1 MSEDLD
7 LYQDPSARAVGYT
20 ERILQDAI
28 IRQVSDI
35 HMQWTA
41 KGVVVRFR
49 ESGLLVDYEQLS
61 SDVGR
66 KVISH
71 LKVLANMNIADR
83 RRPQDGRII
92 YHLNERSVDLRLATA
107 ATLYGENLT
116 MRVFDKSASYRR
128 IEQLGLE
135 PSDLERVKNLVRSP
149 HGLVLVTG
157 PTGAG
162 KTTTLYG
169 LLEYLNDTSKNII
182 TVEDPIEYDIDRVN
196 QISVN
201 RPIGLDYA
209 AILRSVFRHDPDII
223 MIGEIRDP
231 ESALIAVRAAL
242 SGHLVFAT
250 LHTGS
255 ALGAFTNLVQ
265 LGVSPYLASSAL
277 LGVIT
282 QQLIRA
288 TCSHCRERYE
298 FPLESLAPV
307 ERREYEMAMECEGVL
322 PGASP
327 SFAVGVGCEQCR
339 GTGFSGRLGLFE
351 IFEVSPKAREALASG
366 APRSRL
372 ETIARANGWRS
383 LQLAGFC
390 KIVRGEATIE
400 EVLRVVHLETEADVV
415 ETQLEQPAR

>member
-1 MSEDLD
+1 MTEEVD
-7 LYQDPSARAVGYT
+7 LYQDPTARAVGYT

-28 IRQVSDI
+28 SRQVSDV
-35 HMQWTA
+35 HMQWVST
-41 KGVVVRFR
+41 GVVVRFR
-49 ESGLLVDYEQLS
+49 EHGLLVDYQQFSQEI
-61 SDVGR
+61 GR
-66 KVISH
+66 KLISH

-92 YHLNERSVDLRLATA
+92 YHLHDRSVDLRLATA
-107 ATLYGENLT
+107 PTLYGENLT
-116 MRVFDKSASYRR
+116 MRLFDKSASYRR
-128 IEQLGLE
+128 IDQLGFE
-135 PSDLERVKNLVRSP
+135 SGDLERVKNLLRSP

-169 LLEYLNDTSKNII
+169 LLEHLNHPTKNII
-182 TVEDPIEYDIDRVN
+182 TVEDPVEYDIDRVN

-201 RPIGLDYA
+201 RQIGLDYA
-209 AILRSVFRHDPDII
+209 AILRSVFRHDPDVI
-223 MIGEIRDP
+223 MIGEIRDA

-255 ALGAFTNLVQ
+255 ALGAFTNLTQ

-282 QQLIRA
+282 QQLVRA
-288 TCSHCRERYE
+288 TCPDCRECFE
-298 FPLESLAPV
+298 FPLESLGPV
-307 ERREYEMAMECEGVL
+307 ERREYEMAMACEGL
-322 PGASP
+322 EPGSNP
-327 SFAVGVGCEQCR
+327 SFAVGTGCDRCR
-339 GTGFSGRLGLFE
+339 GTGFQGRVGLYE
-351 IFEVSPKAREALASG
+351 IFEVTPNAREALAQG
-366 APRSRL
+366 APRTRL
-372 ETIARANGWRS
+372 EEIARANGWRS

-400 EVLRVVHLETEADVV
+400 EVLRVVHLETEAENSF
-415 ETQLEQPAR
+415 ETRVS